1 METIQKNYP
10 LEEIV
15 SQLVNTEFQY
25 EVLTAKSA
33 ERTKR
38 KLQHFTVLRDEML
51 QRHAWELNNIES
63 IMESYRKP
71 LEVREKAMKRKEEKI
86 AELRK
91 RLETRT
97 KAIGALSSLPPPA
110 ATTADSGSGS
120 DEERVCNEIVDGVK
134 TYSVPR

>member
-1 METIQKNYP
+1 MDTVEKTYP

-33 ERTKR
+33 ERTQR
-38 KLQHFTVLRDEML
+38 KLHHFTILRDEML
-51 QRHAWELNNIES
+51 QRHAWELKNIEN
-63 IMESYRKP
+63 IIESYRKP

-86 AELRK
+86 AELKK

-97 KAIGALSSLPPPA
+97 KAIGALSALPPPVNEIIEE
-110 ATTADSGSGS
+110 DS
-120 DEERVCNEIVDGVK
+120 DDERVSNEIVSGVK
-134 TYSVPR
+134 TYSMPR